1 MSPEP
6 LSRLFLSFGKN
17 HFEIDRPL
25 KTILKVCGLPEGY
38 SSKLSQLGKY
48 VGGEFLE
55 LVDYIDKHSPP
66 RLNMWDVHGERLNRV
81 QLNPSHRELLL
92 KLMQSGIIRDTY
104 VEDAPYQLHYA
115 MGYLIAD
122 PGIFCT
128 LTLTNQTAY
137 ALKKYGSEKIQRKFL
152 PHFLSDQPEDIWY
165 GATFYTETQGGSD
178 LGANRAVARKDG
190 QIWRIT
196 SKDKY
201 FSSNA
206 GVANGALVTAR
217 PEGSPSGAK
226 GLAVFFVP
234 ALREDGRANYTI
246 RRLKEKMGT
255 RAVPTGEVEME
266 DSEAYLIGTLEQGI
280 YIALEVLLLARL
292 ANSVAAM
299 GIARKAYLE
308 AYHYC
313 QNRSAFGKH
322 LFAHPLVKKD
332 LLEMEVELE
341 ANLMLAFKA
350 AEKFEQIKDGK
361 PPYPKEYHYARFLAY
376 IAKNRTADASA
387 VITQQAMELFGGIGF
402 LEDFPV
408 ARWHREA
415 LITPIWEGT
424 SNIQAL
430 DLLEVITKKN
440 AHELFFAEMNSLL
453 ESVKEFPDRKILF
466 DKYVDLQR
474 MLSDLGSMSAES
486 AQFYAKDLLT
496 GLGELAASVYLVD
509 AGMNRLPKKERARL
523 LKIANIYIHRHLKR
537 TRIPLEFL
545 EEADQLQALLE
556 LSQ

>member
-1 MSPEP
+1 MSLNPQ
-6 LSRLFLSFGKN
+6 SRLFLSFGKN
-17 HFEIDRPL
+17 HFQIDQPL
-25 KTILKVCGLPEGY
+25 KAILKVCGLSESY
-38 SSKLSQLGKY
+38 FSNLSVLGEN

-55 LVDYIDKHSPP
+55 WTDYIDKHSPP
-66 RLNMWDVHGERLNRV
+66 RLQMWDIHGERMDWV
-81 QLNPSHRELLL
+81 QLNPVHRGLLV
-92 KLMQSGIIRDTY
+92 KLMRTGIIRSTY
-104 VEDAPYQLHYA
+104 VEGAPHQLHYA

-137 ALKKYGSEKIQRKFL
+137 ALKKYGSEELQQKFL
-152 PHFLSDQPEDIWY
+152 PHFVSAQPDQIWY

-190 QIWRIT
+190 KIWHIT

-217 PEGSPSGAK
+217 PEGNPPGPK
-226 GLAVFFVP
+226 GLAIFFVP
-234 ALREDGRANYTI
+234 AIREDGSANYTI
-246 RRLKEKMGT
+246 RRLKEKLGT

-266 DSEAYLIGTLEQGI
+266 DSEAFLIGTIDQGI

-308 AYHYC
+308 AYYYC
-313 QNRSAFGKH
+313 RNRSAFRKH
-322 LFAHPLVKKD
+322 LIEHPLVKKD
-332 LLEMEVELE
+332 LLGMEVELE
-341 ANLMLAFKA
+341 ANLLLAFKA
-350 AEKFEQIKDGK
+350 VEKFEQVKNAR
-361 PPYPKEYHYARFLAY
+361 PPYSGEYQYARFLAH
-376 IAKNRTADASA
+376 IVKNMTADASA
-387 VITQQAMELFGGIGF
+387 YITQQAMELFGGIGF

-430 DLLEVITKKN
+430 DLLEVIAKKN

-453 ESVKEFPDRKILF
+453 ESIRQFSDWETLSAQ
-466 DKYVDLQR
+466 YNALQK
-474 MLSDLGSMSAES
+474 MLNELASMSVDS

-496 GLGELAASVYLVD
+496 DLGEFASSVYLVD
-509 AGMNRLPKKERARL
+509 AGMNGLPKEEGTRL
-523 LKIANIYIHRHLKR
+523 LKIASIHIHRHLKK
-537 TRIPLEFL
+537 TRIPLELLEDADKLLKFL
-545 EEADQLQALLE
+545 E
-556 LSQ
+556 

>member
-1 MSPEP
+1 MAFNP

-17 HFEIDRPL
+17 HFQIDEPL
-25 KTILKVCGLPEGY
+25 KAILKVCGLPQGY
-38 SSKLSQLGKY
+38 FSHLSELGQY

-66 RLNMWDVHGERLNRV
+66 QLHMWDIHGERMDWV
-81 QLNPSHRELLL
+81 QLNPAHRELLV
-92 KLMQSGIIRDTY
+92 KLMQTGIIRNTY
-104 VEDAPYQLHYA
+104 LDNAPHQHHYA

-137 ALKKYGSEKIQRKFL
+137 ALKKYGSEELQKKFL
-152 PHFLSDQPEDIWY
+152 PHFISDQPDEIWY

-178 LGANRAVARKDG
+178 LGANRAVARKEG
-190 QIWRIT
+190 NFWQIT

-217 PEGSPSGAK
+217 PEGNPPGPK
-226 GLAVFFVP
+226 GLAIFFVP
-234 ALREDGRANYTI
+234 AVREDGSANYII
-246 RRLKEKMGT
+246 RRLKEKLGT

-266 DSEAYLIGTLEQGI
+266 DSGAYLIGTLDQGI

-308 AYHYC
+308 AYFYC
-313 QNRSAFGKH
+313 QNRSAFGKY
-322 LFAHPLVKKD
+322 LIEHPLVQKD
-332 LLEMEVELE
+332 LVEMEVELE
-341 ANLMLAFKA
+341 ANLMIAFKA
-350 AEKFEQIKDGK
+350 VEKFEQVKDAR
-361 PPYPKEYHYARFLAY
+361 PPYPKEYHYARFLAH
-376 IAKNRTADASA
+376 IAKNMTADASA
-387 VITQQAMELFGGIGF
+387 RVTQQAMELFGGIGF
-402 LEDFPV
+402 LKDFPI
-408 ARWHREA
+408 ARWYREA

-430 DLLEVITKKN
+430 DLLEVIAKKN
-440 AHELFFAEMNSLL
+440 AHELFFAETNSLL
-453 ESVKEFPDRKILF
+453 EAIRQFPDWKILS
-466 DKYVDLQR
+466 DQYDALQI
-474 MLSDLGSMSAES
+474 MLNELGSMGVGS

-496 GLGELAASVYLVD
+496 SLGEFAASIFLVD
-509 AGMNRLPKKERARL
+509 AGMNRLPTEEGDRL
-523 LKIANIYIHRHLKR
+523 LKIASIYIQRHLKKI
-537 TRIPLEFL
+537 RIPLELLEETDKLLGFL
-545 EEADQLQALLE
+545 E
-556 LSQ
+556 